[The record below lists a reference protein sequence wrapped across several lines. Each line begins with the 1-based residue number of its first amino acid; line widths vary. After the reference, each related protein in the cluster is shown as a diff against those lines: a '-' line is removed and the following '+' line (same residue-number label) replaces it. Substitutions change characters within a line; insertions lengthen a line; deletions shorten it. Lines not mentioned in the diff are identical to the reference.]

1 MGPQRIRMNY
11 RALIRTAAA
20 FLVFIAPGLAA
31 DDAEV
36 VYLEGEPELR
46 TVAGATEWLD
56 FGTGLNVGDSVVTG
70 LIDYVELEQG
80 EGATIQVEADTV
92 FTIREV
98 EREGRRETVMT
109 NSAGAVRYRFNR
121 VIGRDEPLIGTAST
135 VAGIRGTEVTVY
147 AGADGS
153 SLFLVESGEVEVT
166 SAGESVS
173 VTANRGVEVAP
184 GEPPG
189 ETFEIIGRAVD
200 FSSWN
205 GQKSDDVLNDPV
217 GALRRIET
225 QLRTYYRQLDETR
238 ALYRDARALYDAKYE
253 ELVAAV
259 DTHGQES
266 TEADALR
273 EEITPLSNEA
283 TIHAFNTRYYALT
296 ALSLRRYVLGGIY
309 VEMRSRFFLDAANP
323 VYRDFITAYE
333 EILAEYERRVTP
345 DLVDVDI

>member
-1 MGPQRIRMNY
+1 MAPQRTRVRY
-11 RALIRTAAA
+11 GAFAGVVAALCV
-20 FLVFIAPGLAA
+20 LVAPNIVA

-36 VYLEGEPELR
+36 VYLEGEPERR

-56 FGTGLNVGDSVVTG
+56 FGTGLRVGDSVVTG
-70 LIDYVELEQG
+70 RIDYVELEQG

-121 VIGRDEPLIGTAST
+121 VIGRDEPLIGTAAT

-173 VTANRGVEVAP
+173 VTANRGVEVAAGEAP
-184 GEPPG
+184 GEP
-189 ETFEIIGRAVD
+189 FEIIGRAID

-205 GQKSDDVLNDPV
+205 GQKSDDLLDDPV
-217 GALRRIET
+217 GTLRRIET
-225 QLRTYYRQLDETR
+225 QLQTYYSQLDETR
-238 ALYRDARALYDAKYE
+238 ALYRDARELYDVKYE

-259 DTHGQES
+259 DTHGRES
-266 TEADALR
+266 AEADALR
-273 EEITPLSNEA
+273 EEITPLSNDA

-323 VYRDFITAYE
+323 VYRDFVSAYE

-345 DLVDVDI
+345 DLVNVDI

>member
-1 MGPQRIRMNY
+1 MESQRM
-11 RALIRTAAA
+11 RARYAA
-20 FLVFIAPGLAA
+20 FTCTLAVLWAFIAPGIVA

-98 EREGRRETVMT
+98 ERDGRRETVMT

-121 VIGRDEPLIGTAST
+121 VIGRDEPLIGTAAT

-173 VTANRGVEVAP
+173 VTANRGVEVAA

-189 ETFEIIGRAVD
+189 EPFEIIGRAVD

-205 GQKSDDVLNDPV
+205 GEKSEDLLDDPV
-217 GALRRIET
+217 GALRRIEV
-225 QLRTYYRQLDETR
+225 QLRSYYSDLDQTR
-238 ALYRDARALYDAKYE
+238 ALYSDARALYDAKYE

-259 DTHGQES
+259 DTHGRES
-266 TEADALR
+266 AEADAVR
-273 EEITPLSNEA
+273 EEITPLGNEA

-309 VEMRSRFFLDAANP
+309 VDMRSRFILDAANP
-323 VYRDFITAYE
+323 VYREFVSVYE
-333 EILAEYERRVTP
+333 EIVAEYERRVTP